1 MLHLHLVPYDQE
13 IVSIDVYSTD
23 DGSLIL
29 QWELLHT
36 PVAEERFNIKFTIQ
50 SSKNIIAIREVDMS
64 CDMTCHSSRRVSYE
78 LPEVETDSIYIAE
91 VTVINLY
98 GQSTRM
104 YLFYPQAI
112 ISEAIG
118 GTDNSASIAVPLVI
132 IIILLLSGY
141 IIILV
146 IFVIWYLRYY
156 RTKQATD
163 KEETPKHYVEMS
175 TRDPPAE
182 VYYNLANE
190 SREDIQFYAE
200 RNMTSLEAIAEPTY
214 AHIDE
219 DSKVI
224 EEVKEDRD
232 YEIMKPD
239 DSTDVTYFNVSTF
252 VC

>member
-1 MLHLHLVPYDQE
+1 M
-13 IVSIDVYSTD
+13 YSTD

-29 QWELLHT
+29 QWGLLHT
-36 PVAEERFNIKFTIQ
+36 PVADERFSIKFTIQ
-50 SSKNIIAIREVDMS
+50 SSQDIIAIREVDVS
-64 CDMTCHSSRRVSYE
+64 CDLSCHSSRRVSYE
-78 LPEVETDSIYIAE
+78 LADVETDSIYIAE

-98 GQSTRM
+98 GQSTKI
-104 YLFYPQAI
+104 YQFYPQAI

-146 IFVIWYLRYY
+146 IFVIWYLRQY
-156 RTKQATD
+156 RTKLATD

-175 TRDPPAE
+175 TRVPPAE
-182 VYYNLANE
+182 VYYNSVNE
-190 SREDIQFYAE
+190 SRENIQSYAE
-200 RNMTSLEAIAEPTY
+200 TNITSLEAIAEPTY

-232 YEIMKPD
+232 YVIMKLY
-239 DSTDVTYFNVSTF
+239 DSTDVSYSNVSTF

>member
-1 MLHLHLVPYDQE
+1 M
-13 IVSIDVYSTD
+13 YSTD

-36 PVAEERFNIKFTIQ
+36 PVADERFSIKFTIQ
-50 SSKNIIAIREVDMS
+50 SSQDIITIREVDVS
-64 CDMTCHSSRRVSYE
+64 CDMTCHSSSRRVSYE
-78 LPEVETDSIYIAE
+78 LAEVETDSNYIAE
-91 VTVINLY
+91 VRVVNLY
-98 GQSTRM
+98 GQSTKI
-104 YLFYPQAI
+104 YQFYPQAI
-112 ISEAIG
+112 ISESIG
-118 GTDNSASIAVPLVI
+118 CTQCTDNSASIAVPLVI

-146 IFVIWYLRYY
+146 IFVIWYLRQY

-175 TRDPPAE
+175 TRDPPADD
-182 VYYNLANE
+182 YYNLANE

-200 RNMTSLEAIAEPTY
+200 RNITSLEAIAEPTY

-219 DSKVI
+219 DSKGL

-239 DSTDVTYFNVSTF
+239 DSTDVSYFNVSTF